1 MQVRSV
7 VRRPVGIQVLF
18 PLALALL
25 ALSRSGASAPA
36 PEVRPARPPARAAL
50 ARDYGALPLLFE
62 PNVGQGGRNVRYL
75 SRGPGFSLALGDREA
90 VLSVRGADRPVHFR
104 LIGAARASAPT
115 PEARA
120 TGKVHYYRGADPER
134 WRTNVPTHGRVRY
147 HGVYPGIDVVY
158 YGNQRRLEYDFVVAP
173 GADPSRILLDVEG
186 PRERTLTAD
195 GDLLLTVGQA
205 TIRQPRPTLYQEVD
219 GARRTVDGGFVLK
232 GRRVA
237 FRVGQYDR
245 TRPLVIDPVIE
256 LAYSS
261 YFGGSEIEN
270 FYGAGIAVDAQGS
283 AYIGGDTSSA
293 DLAADGWD
301 TSHNGST
308 DMFIAKITPA
318 GDAVEWATYLGGVQ
332 GEELHDLAIDPAGQV
347 YLAGFVHW
355 PGGFPVLNAFQ
366 TTIRGGLGDAVVAK
380 LAADGTLFYSSYLGG
395 LGQGIDRSLER
406 PMGVAADAQGHLYVT
421 GFTSSTVNFPIVG
434 GVQPTNKG
442 GADVFV
448 TKVAPDGRSLVYSTY
463 FGGTGTDSGADIAV
477 DAEGAAYVTGQTT
490 SVDNATTPAYE
501 GFPVFNA
508 LQPTLGGL
516 SDGFVFKLNPAGN
529 AVVFSTYLG
538 GNHFENDGHLGG
550 ISVAGSVAVDATG
563 HVYLAGHTRSPNFPT
578 TANRIQGFT
587 GSQDCFVAKLVPEGN
602 ALAYSTYL
610 GGVPSVDGCFD
621 LAVDAQGSA
630 HVAGQSTSGWPL
642 VNQLPPLQNIN
653 NNVGF
658 GVDATLAKLSPD
670 GGSLVYSTFLG
681 GTRED
686 RALGVAVDAR
696 GDAYLTGITYSPS
709 YPLIGAFDSTCA
721 NCANSGPIPGSAEAF
736 VAKIRLVNV
745 PPQAVAD
752 AFTTPEDV
760 ALVVPAP
767 GVLGNDTDANGDGLT
782 AILVSGPAH
791 GALALQS
798 DGSFAYTPP
807 ADFHGTDSFTY
818 KAADGTLQSASATVS
833 VAVTPVNDPPSADAG
848 GPYTVGEGETITL
861 SGSGS
866 DVEGDALE
874 LAWDLDGD
882 GTFEIAGASVPF
894 VGPPGP
900 STPTVFLRVTDAGGA
915 VGVASASVTVE
926 NRVPVAAD
934 DAVAGVEDTPLVVAT
949 PGVLGNDH
957 DVDPLTA
964 VLVSPPARGT
974 LRLNPDG
981 SFHYQPAPDAHGPET
996 FTYRAHDG
1004 REGSAVATVVIDI
1017 AAVNDAPVANAG
1029 GPYTV
1034 DEGGAVA
1041 LVGTGTDVEGDALAF
1056 EWDLDGDGNFETA
1069 GASPAL
1075 TVGNGPA
1082 FRTVVLR
1089 VTDSGGA
1096 SATAFSQVTTANV
1109 APASEADAAAT
1120 DEDAPL
1126 HVPAPGVLGNDHDFD
1141 PLTAALV
1148 TGPAHGTVT
1157 LHADGSFDYVP
1168 APDYHGGD
1176 AFTYQAHDD
1185 VMAGPVTTV
1194 SVAVAPVNDPPVAN
1208 AGGPYAADEGATI
1221 PLSGSGT
1228 DVDGGALAYA
1238 WDLDGDGVFE
1248 TPGQT
1253 ASFTA
1258 GDGPSSPA
1266 VRLRVT
1272 DAGGL
1277 GHEAA
1282 ATVTVRDLAPVAAAD
1297 AYTTSEDTALVVPAP
1312 GVLGNDRDFDP
1323 LTALLVSGPSRG
1335 ALTLE
1340 ADGALRYVPA
1350 ANVHG
1355 GDSFSYRASGGGA
1368 PSEVVTVS
1376 LTVSSVND
1384 PPTAQAGGPYTVDEG
1399 EEVVLAGT
1407 GSDVDGGPL
1416 TFAWDLDGDG
1426 AYETAGDRPT
1436 FEAEGGPAT
1445 EVVRLRVTDSEGA
1458 SATAEAVVTVLNVT
1472 PVAAADTFATP
1483 AGTTL
1488 TVGEPGVLANDTD
1501 VEPLTAVLAS
1511 GPTRGTLTLNAD
1523 GSLQYVPH
1531 PGTTG
1536 RDTFTYRASDG
1547 TAQSAPAT
1555 VVIDVLPAGEP
1566 LQAVDDAFTVAR
1578 HRLFPHVLNVLAND
1592 RLGPAGGTLRVAAVT
1607 RPRHGL
1613 AIVLHG
1619 GRTVLY
1625 WAQPGFH
1632 GTDIFQYTVTDGLG
1646 GQDTATVRV
1655 TVQKRKKEQ
1664 KHR

>member
-7 VRRPVGIQVLF
+7 VRRAVGIQVVF

-36 PEVRPARPPARAAL
+36 PEVRPARPPVRAAL

-75 SRGPGFSLALGDREA
+75 SRGPGFSLALGEREA

-104 LIGAARASAPT
+104 LIGAAAASRTT

-120 TGKVHYYRGADPER
+120 AGKVHYYRGADPQG
-134 WRTNVPTHGRVRY
+134 WRTNVPTYGRVRY

-173 GADPSRILLDVEG
+173 GADPSRVLLDVEG
-186 PRERTLTAD
+186 ARERTLTAD

-237 FRVGQYDR
+237 FRVGEYDR

-261 YFGGSEIEN
+261 YFGGSDLEN

-283 AYIGGDTSSA
+283 AYIGGDTSSV

-366 TTIRGGLGDAVVAK
+366 PTIRGGLGDAVVAK
-380 LAADGTLFYSSYLGG
+380 LAADGTLFHSSYLGG

-421 GFTSSTVNFPIVG
+421 GFTTSTVNFPIVG
-434 GVQPTNKG
+434 GVQPTYKG
-442 GADVFV
+442 GGSDVFV
-448 TKVAPDGRSLVYSTY
+448 TKVAPDGLSLVYSTY
-463 FGGTGTDSGADIAV
+463 FGGTGTDSGGDIAV
-477 DAEGAAYVTGQTT
+477 DAEGAAYVAGQTT
-490 SVDNATTPAYE
+490 SVDNPATPAYE
-501 GFPVFNA
+501 GFPIVNA
-508 LQPTLGGL
+508 LQPAFGGL

-529 AVVFSTYLG
+529 AVVFSTYIG

-550 ISVAGSVAVDATG
+550 ISVGGSVAVDATG
-563 HVYLAGHTRSPNFPT
+563 HVYLAGQTRSANFPT

-602 ALAYSTYL
+602 ALVYSTYL
-610 GGVPSVDGCFD
+610 GAVSVVDGCFD

-630 HVAGQSTSGWPL
+630 YVAGQSAGGWPL
-642 VNQLPPLQNIN
+642 VNPLPPLFNIN

-709 YPLIGAFDSTCA
+709 YPLVGAFDTTCA

-745 PPQAVAD
+745 APQAVPD
-752 AFTTPEDV
+752 GFTTPEDV

-791 GALALQS
+791 GALALQA
-798 DGSFAYTPP
+798 DGSFVYTPA
-807 ADFHGTDSFTY
+807 ADFHGADAFTY
-818 KAADGTLQSASATVS
+818 KAADGTLESASATVS
-833 VAVTPVNDPPSADAG
+833 LTITPVNDPPSADAG

-882 GTFEIAGASVPF
+882 GTFETAGASVPF

-926 NRVPVAAD
+926 NRAPVAAD
-934 DAVAGVEDTPLVVAT
+934 DAVAGVEDTPLVVAA

-957 DVDPLTA
+957 DTDPLTT
-964 VLVSPPARGT
+964 VLVTPPARGT
-974 LRLNPDG
+974 LLLNPDG

-1004 REGSAVATVVIDI
+1004 LEGSAVATVVIDI

-1029 GPYTV
+1029 GPYSAN
-1034 DEGGAVA
+1034 EGG
-1041 LVGTGTDVEGDALAF
+1041 
-1056 EWDLDGDGNFETA
+1056 
-1069 GASPAL
+1069 
-1075 TVGNGPA
+1075 
-1082 FRTVVLR
+1082 
-1089 VTDSGGA
+1089 
-1096 SATAFSQVTTANV
+1096 
-1109 APASEADAAAT
+1109 
-1120 DEDAPL
+1120 
-1126 HVPAPGVLGNDHDFD
+1126 
-1141 PLTAALV
+1141 
-1148 TGPAHGTVT
+1148 
-1157 LHADGSFDYVP
+1157 
-1168 APDYHGGD
+1168 
-1176 AFTYQAHDD
+1176 
-1185 VMAGPVTTV
+1185 
-1194 SVAVAPVNDPPVAN
+1194 
-1208 AGGPYAADEGATI
+1208 TI
-1221 PLSGSGT
+1221 ALSGSGT
-1228 DVDGGALAYA
+1228 DVDGGALAYS

-1248 TPGQT
+1248 TPGAT
-1253 ASFTA
+1253 PTFTA

-1272 DAGGL
+1272 DSEGASA
-1277 GHEAA
+1277 EAA
-1282 ATVTVRDLAPVAAAD
+1282 ATVTVRDVAPVAAAD

-1312 GVLGNDRDFDP
+1312 GVLGNDRDLDP
-1323 LTALLVSGPSRG
+1323 LTAVLVSGPSRG
-1335 ALTLE
+1335 SLTLD
-1340 ADGALRYVPA
+1340 ADGSLRYVPA
-1350 ANVHG
+1350 TNVHG

-1368 PSEVVTVS
+1368 SSDVVTVS
-1376 LTVSSVND
+1376 LTVSPVND
-1384 PPTAQAGGPYTVDEG
+1384 APTAQAGGPYAVNEG
-1399 EEVVLAGT
+1399 EDVVLAGT

-1426 AYETAGDRPT
+1426 AYETEGDRPT

-1472 PVAAADTFATP
+1472 PVAAADAFTTP

-1501 VEPLTAVLAS
+1501 VEPLTAVLDSA
-1511 GPTRGTLTLNAD
+1511 PTRGTLTLNSD

-1531 PGTTG
+1531 PGITG

-1592 RLGPAGGTLRVAAVT
+1592 RLGPAGGTLRITGVT

-1655 TVQKRKKEQ
+1655 TVQKRKKEK